1 LFGDHGTFYSTPAV
15 AYSRVYLGS
24 TDGHVYSF
32 GEHSGKLRWTHGTG
46 GYVYGSPAV
55 WRHRVYVGSYD
66 HNFYAFD
73 AATGDVLWKFHAN
86 GPISGSGTVVDG
98 VVYFATL
105 SRRTYG
111 LDARTGK
118 ELWTY
123 PDGSFTP
130 VVTDGTKLYMVGWGK
145 VYAFQPRRL
154 QARKSGH
161 S

>member
-1 LFGDHGTFYSTPAV
+1 MATRDRWV
-15 AYSRVYLGS
+15 R
-24 TDGHVYSF
+24 
-32 GEHSGKLRWTHGTG
+32 LRLTG
-46 GYVYGSPAV
+46 GFVYGSPAV

-66 HNFYAFD
+66 HTFYAFD
-73 AATGDVLWKFHAN
+73 AATGDVLWRFHAN

-130 VVTDGTKLYMVGWGK
+130 VVTDGTNLYVVGWGK
-145 VYAFQPRRL
+145 VYAFRPSKR
-154 QARKSGH
+154 
-161 S
+161 